1 MNKIIKNYLYTV
13 SYNIVL
19 MVLPLITIPYKAKIL
34 GPENI
39 GIYSYVFSVFTYL
52 VMMGNI
58 GINYYGRR
66 EIAYIKENKDKRS
79 EIFYE
84 LLILKTVIT
93 ILVMVVFFFIF
104 GVRSEYFNF
113 YLIMSIDI
121 FFTIL
126 DVTWFL
132 QGVEEFK
139 KISIISIIIKIINVF
154 ATFIFIRTPNDL
166 TNYFIIT
173 VVCDSLLIVLLFTLI
188 PKYVG
193 RINRLNIIKHLKP
206 CLIIFMPQIYYHI
219 YGILDKIM
227 LGNLAENISQVAFYE
242 YSDKIIKIV
251 LSILSSV
258 ITVMAPVLSNEFI
271 KKKSQSL
278 NEYMQKTI
286 RFIFLIGIP
295 LTFGLVAIS
304 NNLVSVV
311 LGNSYLEMI
320 PIIKI
325 LAVLIILSGI
335 TLVVGEQYLISVKK
349 ENKYTIL
356 IIIGIIINIALN
368 LLLIPKYEA
377 VGAAIATILGQ
388 MVILIL
394 EIPIIKQF
402 VNKSLMK
409 SFTKYLLFSIIMYI
423 VVYGIGLINNS
434 AIILTTQIIVG
445 TLIYMT
451 ILFLT
456 KDDFFKRNKEDC
468 SVNTQ
473 SSKE

>member
-66 EIAYIKENKDKRS
+66 EIAYIKENK
-79 EIFYE
+79 
-84 LLILKTVIT
+84 
-93 ILVMVVFFFIF
+93 
-104 GVRSEYFNF
+104 
-113 YLIMSIDI
+113 
-121 FFTIL
+121 
-126 DVTWFL
+126 
-132 QGVEEFK
+132 
-139 KISIISIIIKIINVF
+139 
-154 ATFIFIRTPNDL
+154 
-166 TNYFIIT
+166 
-173 VVCDSLLIVLLFTLI
+173 
-188 PKYVG
+188 
-193 RINRLNIIKHLKP
+193 
-206 CLIIFMPQIYYHI
+206 
-219 YGILDKIM
+219 
-227 LGNLAENISQVAFYE
+227 
-242 YSDKIIKIV
+242 
-251 LSILSSV
+251 
-258 ITVMAPVLSNEFI
+258 
-271 KKKSQSL
+271 
-278 NEYMQKTI
+278 
-286 RFIFLIGIP
+286 
-295 LTFGLVAIS
+295 
-304 NNLVSVV
+304 
-311 LGNSYLEMI
+311 
-320 PIIKI
+320 
-325 LAVLIILSGI
+325 
-335 TLVVGEQYLISVKK
+335 
-349 ENKYTIL
+349 YTIL

-377 VGAAIATILGQ
+377 VGTAIATILGQ

>member
-58 GINYYGRR
+58 GINYYGRP
-66 EIAYIKENKDKRS
+66 EIAYI
-79 EIFYE
+79 
-84 LLILKTVIT
+84 
-93 ILVMVVFFFIF
+93 
-104 GVRSEYFNF
+104 
-113 YLIMSIDI
+113 
-121 FFTIL
+121 
-126 DVTWFL
+126 
-132 QGVEEFK
+132 
-139 KISIISIIIKIINVF
+139 
-154 ATFIFIRTPNDL
+154 
-166 TNYFIIT
+166 
-173 VVCDSLLIVLLFTLI
+173 
-188 PKYVG
+188 
-193 RINRLNIIKHLKP
+193 
-206 CLIIFMPQIYYHI
+206 
-219 YGILDKIM
+219 
-227 LGNLAENISQVAFYE
+227 
-242 YSDKIIKIV
+242 
-251 LSILSSV
+251 
-258 ITVMAPVLSNEFI
+258 
-271 KKKSQSL
+271 
-278 NEYMQKTI
+278 
-286 RFIFLIGIP
+286 
-295 LTFGLVAIS
+295 
-304 NNLVSVV
+304 
-311 LGNSYLEMI
+311 
-320 PIIKI
+320 
-325 LAVLIILSGI
+325 
-335 TLVVGEQYLISVKK
+335 K

-434 AIILTTQIIVG
+434 AIILSTQIIVG

-456 KDDFFKRNKEDC
+456 KDDFFKRNKEGC
-468 SVNTQ
+468 SINTQ
-473 SSKE
+473 L

>member
-66 EIAYIKENKDKRS
+66 EIAYIKENK
-79 EIFYE
+79 
-84 LLILKTVIT
+84 
-93 ILVMVVFFFIF
+93 
-104 GVRSEYFNF
+104 
-113 YLIMSIDI
+113 
-121 FFTIL
+121 
-126 DVTWFL
+126 
-132 QGVEEFK
+132 
-139 KISIISIIIKIINVF
+139 
-154 ATFIFIRTPNDL
+154 
-166 TNYFIIT
+166 
-173 VVCDSLLIVLLFTLI
+173 
-188 PKYVG
+188 
-193 RINRLNIIKHLKP
+193 
-206 CLIIFMPQIYYHI
+206 
-219 YGILDKIM
+219 
-227 LGNLAENISQVAFYE
+227 
-242 YSDKIIKIV
+242 
-251 LSILSSV
+251 
-258 ITVMAPVLSNEFI
+258 
-271 KKKSQSL
+271 
-278 NEYMQKTI
+278 
-286 RFIFLIGIP
+286 
-295 LTFGLVAIS
+295 
-304 NNLVSVV
+304 
-311 LGNSYLEMI
+311 
-320 PIIKI
+320 
-325 LAVLIILSGI
+325 
-335 TLVVGEQYLISVKK
+335 
-349 ENKYTIL
+349 YTIL
-356 IIIGIIINIALN
+356 IIIGIIINIVLN

-473 SSKE
+473 S

>member
-66 EIAYIKENKDKRS
+66 EIAYI
-79 EIFYE
+79 
-84 LLILKTVIT
+84 
-93 ILVMVVFFFIF
+93 
-104 GVRSEYFNF
+104 
-113 YLIMSIDI
+113 
-121 FFTIL
+121 
-126 DVTWFL
+126 
-132 QGVEEFK
+132 
-139 KISIISIIIKIINVF
+139 
-154 ATFIFIRTPNDL
+154 
-166 TNYFIIT
+166 
-173 VVCDSLLIVLLFTLI
+173 
-188 PKYVG
+188 
-193 RINRLNIIKHLKP
+193 
-206 CLIIFMPQIYYHI
+206 
-219 YGILDKIM
+219 
-227 LGNLAENISQVAFYE
+227 
-242 YSDKIIKIV
+242 
-251 LSILSSV
+251 
-258 ITVMAPVLSNEFI
+258 
-271 KKKSQSL
+271 
-278 NEYMQKTI
+278 
-286 RFIFLIGIP
+286 
-295 LTFGLVAIS
+295 
-304 NNLVSVV
+304 
-311 LGNSYLEMI
+311 
-320 PIIKI
+320 
-325 LAVLIILSGI
+325 
-335 TLVVGEQYLISVKK
+335 K

-434 AIILTTQIIVG
+434 AIILSTQIIVG

-456 KDDFFKRNKEDC
+456 KDNFFKRNKEGC
-468 SVNTQ
+468 SINTQ
-473 SSKE
+473 L

>member
-66 EIAYIKENKDKRS
+66 EIACI
-79 EIFYE
+79 
-84 LLILKTVIT
+84 
-93 ILVMVVFFFIF
+93 
-104 GVRSEYFNF
+104 
-113 YLIMSIDI
+113 
-121 FFTIL
+121 
-126 DVTWFL
+126 
-132 QGVEEFK
+132 
-139 KISIISIIIKIINVF
+139 
-154 ATFIFIRTPNDL
+154 
-166 TNYFIIT
+166 
-173 VVCDSLLIVLLFTLI
+173 
-188 PKYVG
+188 
-193 RINRLNIIKHLKP
+193 
-206 CLIIFMPQIYYHI
+206 
-219 YGILDKIM
+219 
-227 LGNLAENISQVAFYE
+227 
-242 YSDKIIKIV
+242 
-251 LSILSSV
+251 
-258 ITVMAPVLSNEFI
+258 
-271 KKKSQSL
+271 
-278 NEYMQKTI
+278 
-286 RFIFLIGIP
+286 
-295 LTFGLVAIS
+295 
-304 NNLVSVV
+304 
-311 LGNSYLEMI
+311 
-320 PIIKI
+320 
-325 LAVLIILSGI
+325 
-335 TLVVGEQYLISVKK
+335 K

-473 SSKE
+473 S

>member
-66 EIAYIKENKDKRS
+66 EIAYI
-79 EIFYE
+79 
-84 LLILKTVIT
+84 
-93 ILVMVVFFFIF
+93 
-104 GVRSEYFNF
+104 
-113 YLIMSIDI
+113 
-121 FFTIL
+121 
-126 DVTWFL
+126 
-132 QGVEEFK
+132 
-139 KISIISIIIKIINVF
+139 
-154 ATFIFIRTPNDL
+154 
-166 TNYFIIT
+166 
-173 VVCDSLLIVLLFTLI
+173 
-188 PKYVG
+188 
-193 RINRLNIIKHLKP
+193 
-206 CLIIFMPQIYYHI
+206 
-219 YGILDKIM
+219 
-227 LGNLAENISQVAFYE
+227 
-242 YSDKIIKIV
+242 
-251 LSILSSV
+251 
-258 ITVMAPVLSNEFI
+258 
-271 KKKSQSL
+271 
-278 NEYMQKTI
+278 
-286 RFIFLIGIP
+286 
-295 LTFGLVAIS
+295 
-304 NNLVSVV
+304 
-311 LGNSYLEMI
+311 
-320 PIIKI
+320 
-325 LAVLIILSGI
+325 
-335 TLVVGEQYLISVKK
+335 K

-468 SVNTQ
+468 SVNTH

>member
-66 EIAYIKENKDKRS
+66 EIAYI
-79 EIFYE
+79 
-84 LLILKTVIT
+84 
-93 ILVMVVFFFIF
+93 
-104 GVRSEYFNF
+104 
-113 YLIMSIDI
+113 
-121 FFTIL
+121 
-126 DVTWFL
+126 
-132 QGVEEFK
+132 
-139 KISIISIIIKIINVF
+139 
-154 ATFIFIRTPNDL
+154 
-166 TNYFIIT
+166 
-173 VVCDSLLIVLLFTLI
+173 
-188 PKYVG
+188 
-193 RINRLNIIKHLKP
+193 
-206 CLIIFMPQIYYHI
+206 
-219 YGILDKIM
+219 
-227 LGNLAENISQVAFYE
+227 
-242 YSDKIIKIV
+242 
-251 LSILSSV
+251 
-258 ITVMAPVLSNEFI
+258 
-271 KKKSQSL
+271 
-278 NEYMQKTI
+278 
-286 RFIFLIGIP
+286 
-295 LTFGLVAIS
+295 
-304 NNLVSVV
+304 
-311 LGNSYLEMI
+311 
-320 PIIKI
+320 
-325 LAVLIILSGI
+325 
-335 TLVVGEQYLISVKK
+335 K

-473 SSKE
+473 S

>member
-66 EIAYIKENKDKRS
+66 EIAYI
-79 EIFYE
+79 
-84 LLILKTVIT
+84 
-93 ILVMVVFFFIF
+93 
-104 GVRSEYFNF
+104 
-113 YLIMSIDI
+113 
-121 FFTIL
+121 
-126 DVTWFL
+126 
-132 QGVEEFK
+132 
-139 KISIISIIIKIINVF
+139 
-154 ATFIFIRTPNDL
+154 
-166 TNYFIIT
+166 
-173 VVCDSLLIVLLFTLI
+173 
-188 PKYVG
+188 
-193 RINRLNIIKHLKP
+193 
-206 CLIIFMPQIYYHI
+206 
-219 YGILDKIM
+219 
-227 LGNLAENISQVAFYE
+227 
-242 YSDKIIKIV
+242 
-251 LSILSSV
+251 
-258 ITVMAPVLSNEFI
+258 
-271 KKKSQSL
+271 
-278 NEYMQKTI
+278 
-286 RFIFLIGIP
+286 
-295 LTFGLVAIS
+295 
-304 NNLVSVV
+304 
-311 LGNSYLEMI
+311 
-320 PIIKI
+320 
-325 LAVLIILSGI
+325 
-335 TLVVGEQYLISVKK
+335 K

-434 AIILTTQIIVG
+434 AIILSTQIIVG

-456 KDDFFKRNKEDC
+456 KDDFFKRNKEGC
-468 SVNTQ
+468 SINTQ
-473 SSKE
+473 L

>member
-66 EIAYIKENKDKRS
+66 EIAYIKENK
-79 EIFYE
+79 
-84 LLILKTVIT
+84 
-93 ILVMVVFFFIF
+93 
-104 GVRSEYFNF
+104 
-113 YLIMSIDI
+113 
-121 FFTIL
+121 
-126 DVTWFL
+126 
-132 QGVEEFK
+132 
-139 KISIISIIIKIINVF
+139 
-154 ATFIFIRTPNDL
+154 
-166 TNYFIIT
+166 
-173 VVCDSLLIVLLFTLI
+173 
-188 PKYVG
+188 
-193 RINRLNIIKHLKP
+193 
-206 CLIIFMPQIYYHI
+206 
-219 YGILDKIM
+219 
-227 LGNLAENISQVAFYE
+227 
-242 YSDKIIKIV
+242 
-251 LSILSSV
+251 
-258 ITVMAPVLSNEFI
+258 
-271 KKKSQSL
+271 
-278 NEYMQKTI
+278 
-286 RFIFLIGIP
+286 
-295 LTFGLVAIS
+295 
-304 NNLVSVV
+304 
-311 LGNSYLEMI
+311 
-320 PIIKI
+320 
-325 LAVLIILSGI
+325 
-335 TLVVGEQYLISVKK
+335 
-349 ENKYTIL
+349 YTIL

-377 VGAAIATILGQ
+377 VGVAIATILGQ

>member
-66 EIAYIKENKDKRS
+66 EIAYI
-79 EIFYE
+79 
-84 LLILKTVIT
+84 
-93 ILVMVVFFFIF
+93 
-104 GVRSEYFNF
+104 
-113 YLIMSIDI
+113 
-121 FFTIL
+121 
-126 DVTWFL
+126 
-132 QGVEEFK
+132 
-139 KISIISIIIKIINVF
+139 
-154 ATFIFIRTPNDL
+154 
-166 TNYFIIT
+166 
-173 VVCDSLLIVLLFTLI
+173 
-188 PKYVG
+188 
-193 RINRLNIIKHLKP
+193 
-206 CLIIFMPQIYYHI
+206 
-219 YGILDKIM
+219 
-227 LGNLAENISQVAFYE
+227 
-242 YSDKIIKIV
+242 
-251 LSILSSV
+251 
-258 ITVMAPVLSNEFI
+258 
-271 KKKSQSL
+271 
-278 NEYMQKTI
+278 
-286 RFIFLIGIP
+286 
-295 LTFGLVAIS
+295 
-304 NNLVSVV
+304 
-311 LGNSYLEMI
+311 
-320 PIIKI
+320 
-325 LAVLIILSGI
+325 
-335 TLVVGEQYLISVKK
+335 K

>member
-66 EIAYIKENKDKRS
+66 EIAYI
-79 EIFYE
+79 
-84 LLILKTVIT
+84 
-93 ILVMVVFFFIF
+93 
-104 GVRSEYFNF
+104 
-113 YLIMSIDI
+113 
-121 FFTIL
+121 
-126 DVTWFL
+126 
-132 QGVEEFK
+132 
-139 KISIISIIIKIINVF
+139 
-154 ATFIFIRTPNDL
+154 
-166 TNYFIIT
+166 
-173 VVCDSLLIVLLFTLI
+173 
-188 PKYVG
+188 
-193 RINRLNIIKHLKP
+193 
-206 CLIIFMPQIYYHI
+206 
-219 YGILDKIM
+219 
-227 LGNLAENISQVAFYE
+227 
-242 YSDKIIKIV
+242 
-251 LSILSSV
+251 
-258 ITVMAPVLSNEFI
+258 
-271 KKKSQSL
+271 
-278 NEYMQKTI
+278 
-286 RFIFLIGIP
+286 
-295 LTFGLVAIS
+295 
-304 NNLVSVV
+304 
-311 LGNSYLEMI
+311 
-320 PIIKI
+320 
-325 LAVLIILSGI
+325 
-335 TLVVGEQYLISVKK
+335 K

-468 SVNTQ
+468 SVNT
-473 SSKE
+473 

>member
-66 EIAYIKENKDKRS
+66 EIAYIKENK
-79 EIFYE
+79 
-84 LLILKTVIT
+84 
-93 ILVMVVFFFIF
+93 
-104 GVRSEYFNF
+104 
-113 YLIMSIDI
+113 
-121 FFTIL
+121 
-126 DVTWFL
+126 
-132 QGVEEFK
+132 
-139 KISIISIIIKIINVF
+139 
-154 ATFIFIRTPNDL
+154 
-166 TNYFIIT
+166 
-173 VVCDSLLIVLLFTLI
+173 
-188 PKYVG
+188 
-193 RINRLNIIKHLKP
+193 
-206 CLIIFMPQIYYHI
+206 
-219 YGILDKIM
+219 
-227 LGNLAENISQVAFYE
+227 
-242 YSDKIIKIV
+242 
-251 LSILSSV
+251 
-258 ITVMAPVLSNEFI
+258 
-271 KKKSQSL
+271 
-278 NEYMQKTI
+278 
-286 RFIFLIGIP
+286 
-295 LTFGLVAIS
+295 
-304 NNLVSVV
+304 
-311 LGNSYLEMI
+311 
-320 PIIKI
+320 
-325 LAVLIILSGI
+325 
-335 TLVVGEQYLISVKK
+335 
-349 ENKYTIL
+349 YTIL

-409 SFTKYLLFSIIMYI
+409 SFAKYLIFSIIMYI
-423 VVYGIGLINNS
+423 VVYEIGLINNS
-434 AIILTTQIIVG
+434 AIILSTQIIVG